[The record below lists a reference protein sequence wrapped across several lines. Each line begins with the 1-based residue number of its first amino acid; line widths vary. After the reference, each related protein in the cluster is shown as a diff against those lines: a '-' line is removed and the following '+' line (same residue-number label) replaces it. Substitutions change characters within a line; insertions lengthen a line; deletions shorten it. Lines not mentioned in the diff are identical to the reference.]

1 MDGLLQTHVSRK
13 HPSIIKPNSKNVKKQ
28 KSKSICPH
36 CDKAYSLAARLRE
49 HIILQH
55 SESAKLI
62 ECDTCQ
68 RKFASGPRL
77 RDHIKQTHTRERC
90 EICGEELYNMHYLRK
105 HKASVHGILPTKS
118 HKCHFC
124 PEFFMQEHMLQKHLE
139 KQHSQCSWHFASQ
152 FTQMSHLCKNFGF
165 YFWKFG
171 IFSHLKFANG

>member
-1 MDGLLQTHVSRK
+1 MDGLLQTHVYQR
-13 HPSIIKPNSKNVKKQ
+13 HPSIIKPKSKNVKEQ

-139 KQHSQCSWHFASQ
+139 KKHNQCTVHVILPPNSHFTTCITHKFQ
-152 FTQMSHLCKNFGF
+152 FSMHYLRK
-165 YFWKFG
+165 
-171 IFSHLKFANG
+171 HM

>member
-28 KSKSICPH
+28 NSKSICPH

-55 SESAKLI
+55 SDSAQFKC
-62 ECDTCQ
+62 ETCQ

-105 HKASVHGILPTKS
+105 HKASVHGILPPKS
-118 HKCHFC
+118 HKCHLC
-124 PEFFMQEHMLQKHLE
+124 PELFMQKHLE
-139 KQHSQCSWHFASQ
+139 KKHSLV
-152 FTQMSHLCKNFGF
+152 HLFMAFCLPIHTNATLVHE
-165 YFWKFG
+165 FWLLG
-171 IFSHLKFANG
+171 T